1 MTIPAT
7 PPPKPWQAKLAEYW
21 KAAVAAGGALLILLN
36 TLVGLNHFSERTL
49 DWINTGI
56 AGLTAAGVWFK
67 ANQRRAEQ
75 VTGIDIDQDHTEG

>member
-1 MTIPAT
+1 MTIPTT
-7 PPPKPWQAKLAEYW
+7 PPKRWQTKFAEYW

-36 TLVGLNHFSERTL
+36 TLVGLNFFSERTL
-49 DWINTGI
+49 DWINTAI

-67 ANQRRAEQ
+67 SNQRRAEQ

>member
-1 MTIPAT
+1 MTIPTT
-7 PPPKPWQAKLAEYW
+7 PPKRWQTKFAEYW

-36 TLVGLNHFSERTL
+36 TLVGLTFWSERTL

-56 AGLTAAGVWFK
+56 AGLAAAGVWFK

>member
-1 MTIPAT
+1 MTIPPT
-7 PPPKPWQAKLAEYW
+7 PPKRWQTNFAEYW

-36 TLVGLNHFSERTL
+36 TLVGLNFWSERTL

-56 AGLTAAGVWFK
+56 AGLAAAGVWFK